1 MTPQEL
7 VKKAVK
13 GKIKQGERF
22 FIIDKGVVDPVK
34 YLKFDIDEH
43 GIPAFLCVEPKTFES
58 IADSSILLS
67 NEFEPM
73 DIDAKH
79 LKK

>member
-22 FIIDKGVVDPVK
+22 FIINNGVVDPVK
-34 YLKFDIDEH
+34 YLKFDVDAQ
-43 GIPAFLCVEPKTFES
+43 GTLAFICVEPKTLEFV
-58 IADSSILLS
+58 ADSSVLLS

-73 DIDAKH
+73 DKSGFDTIY
-79 LKK
+79 